1 VKKLLLIICAVSFLA
16 FGNLPFEI
24 EADHIKFTN
33 KDKDFFATGNIIV
46 KYKTYTIYSE
56 EAEFKHKKY
65 SLNFN
70 NGARIMDKDKNEIS
84 ADSIS
89 LNLSTDVGH
98 MKNGHIKT
106 SKDIIIRAQNIVL
119 EKNTIKLLKCS
130 LTSCT
135 SKLPEWYIKSD
146 NVEIDQV
153 NNIIHA
159 NKNTLYFYN
168 LPIFYVPSFSQS
180 NQSGEAN
187 NKPTPEVGYNQIDK
201 TYINVYLGYLISQT
215 LSGKAGFGISTERG
229 LRYGASHLY
238 NLQKNHT
245 VLIETYLV
253 EKTGFEGGLRYKW
266 IKHHSNSPRNS
277 IVSSLLSPTKNN
289 EMKST
294 ITLDYLYNHVSYN
307 ELYNALP
314 ELKYNLTNAKLNWGL
329 MANTSIATGYYEDS
343 SNHGDRNE
351 FTLNLEKNI
360 LNTPHISNG
369 INIDLIE
376 YSQDNQSWHRAV
388 NYLSIRFPLFMTK
401 NTFTYSHLLYEFGN
415 SPFIFDSIN
424 ELNQDELGMLS
435 TINLLPIILTI
446 DADYQ
451 LKDQSFR
458 NLKYTFSWVFQCWQ
472 LDFSIDTIWEEI
484 NFGASIPLF

>member
-1 VKKLLLIICAVSFLA
+1 MKKLFIIIYVLSSTIL
-16 FGNLPFEI
+16 GNLPFEI
-24 EADHIKFTN
+24 EANHIKFIN

-46 KYKTYTIYSE
+46 NYKAYTIYSE
-56 EAEFKHKKY
+56 EAEFNHKKY
-65 SLNFN
+65 ALNFN
-70 NGARIMDKDKNEIS
+70 NGARITDKDNNEIS

-106 SKDIIIRAQNIVL
+106 SKDIIIQSQNIIL
-119 EKNTIKLLKCS
+119 EKNTIKLLNCS

-135 SKLPEWYIKSD
+135 SKSPEWYIKSD

-153 NNIIHA
+153 NNIFNA

-180 NQSGEAN
+180 NESEQAN

-215 LSGKAGFGISTERG
+215 LSGKAGIGISTERG
-229 LRYGASHLY
+229 LRFGASHIY

-245 VLIETYLV
+245 VQIETYMV
-253 EKTGFEGGLRYKW
+253 EETGFEGGLRYKW
-266 IKHHSNSPRNS
+266 IKNYSNSPNS
-277 IVSSLLSPTKNN
+277 SVISSLLSPTKNN
-289 EMKST
+289 QMKGT
-294 ITLDYLYNHVSYN
+294 ITVDYLYNHIYYN

-314 ELKYNLTNAKLNWGL
+314 ELKYNLSNAKLNWGL
-329 MANTSIATGYYEDS
+329 MANTSVAAGYYEDS
-343 SNHGDRNE
+343 ANHGDRNE
-351 FTLNLEKNI
+351 LTLNLEKNI
-360 LNTPHISNG
+360 LNTPHINNG
-369 INIDLIE
+369 ISIDLIE

-388 NYLSIRFPLFMTK
+388 NYLSIRLPFLNTK
-401 NTFTYSHLLYEFGN
+401 NTFTYSHLLYEFGS

-424 ELNQDELGMLS
+424 ELNQDEFGVLS
-435 TINLLPIILTI
+435 TINLLPIIITI

-451 LKDQSFR
+451 LQDKSFR

-472 LDFSIDTIWEEI
+472 LDFSIDTIWEEM